1 MRRSARRREGVF
13 ITLEG
18 VEGSG
23 KTTQLGRLAR
33 SLKGEGYR
41 VVVTREPG
49 GTPVAERLRAVLL
62 QTARERIRPECEAL
76 LILASRSQ
84 HVSHVIR
91 PALRRGDIVLCDR
104 FSDST
109 LAYQG
114 YARGLG
120 LTRLRALDRF
130 ATEGLRPDL
139 TLLFDVPVSKGL
151 GRRARERK
159 SLNRLDRE
167 HRRFHRRV
175 RSGYLDLAA
184 RHPGRIKVIDGR
196 GAPETVAAE
205 VSAIVRSYLKR
216 RVNSARLKKSKR

>member
-1 MRRSARRREGVF
+1 MRQFGSRRRGVL

-33 SLKGEGYR
+33 RLKGEGYR

-62 QTARERIRPECEAL
+62 QTARERILPECEAL
-76 LILASRSQ
+76 LICASRSQ
-84 HVSHVIR
+84 HVAHVIR
-91 PALRRGDIVLCDR
+91 PALRQGAIVLCDR

-109 LAYQG
+109 MAYQG
-114 YARGLG
+114 YARGLA
-120 LTRLRALDRF
+120 LAALRALDRV

-139 TLLFDVPVSKGL
+139 TLLFDVPVSRGL

-159 SLNRLDRE
+159 SQNRLDRE

-196 GAPETVAAE
+196 AAPDAVEAR
-205 VSAIVRSYLKR
+205 VSAIVDSYLSRRSASRGAKR
-216 RVNSARLKKSKR
+216 